1 MWYLCVY
8 VVFVCVCEAMHVYA
22 EMYVC
27 LCGGTRVCVGLCMFV
42 WRFAHLCCDAHVY
55 VEICSVCVRECLGGH
70 MCVRVCLGANMYVY
84 AEIRMFME
92 RCAMCM
98 FVYDYVQI
106 CMCRRRSACD
116 VYVAICTFVWRCAMR
131 LFVYV
136 YVEICNVHV
145 CICLCMF
152 VWVYAE
158 MY

>member
-1 MWYLCVY
+1 
-8 VVFVCVCEAMHVYA
+8 
-22 EMYVC
+22 
-27 LCGGTRVCVGLCMFV
+27 
-42 WRFAHLCCDAHVY
+42 
-55 VEICSVCVRECLGGH
+55 
-70 MCVRVCLGANMYVY
+70 
-84 AEIRMFME
+84 
-92 RCAMCM
+92 MCM